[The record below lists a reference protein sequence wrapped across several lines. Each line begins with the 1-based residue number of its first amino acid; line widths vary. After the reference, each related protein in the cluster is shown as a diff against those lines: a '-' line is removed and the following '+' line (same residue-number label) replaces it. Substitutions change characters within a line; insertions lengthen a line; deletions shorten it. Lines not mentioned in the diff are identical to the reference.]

1 MDRIPFV
8 LLFGIA
14 TSIDLFQERL
24 SQATLSLLKSTHFE
38 INQLDVD
45 ILFKTIMTS
54 VRQPE
59 LRLGPSISRS
69 ILQRH
74 TEFVQT
80 TNDFVRSVKVAHTV
94 KPHDPE
100 S

>member
-24 SQATLSLLKSTHFE
+24 SQATLSLLQATHFE

-45 ILFKTIMTS
+45 ILFKTIMEP
-54 VRQPE
+54 VRSPK
-59 LRLGPSISRS
+59 LWLGPSLSRS

-80 TNDFVRSVKVAHTV
+80 TNDFVRPLKVAHTV
-94 KPHDPE
+94 
-100 S
+100 